1 MALFEAF
8 LLLFI
13 STARCVLFFLL
24 QDSVTAARLRYA
36 ASECG
41 SRGCSCEPAHVCLTC
56 LQPFGG
62 GRVLVCIHLF
72 VLHFSVMY
80 GGGLAG
86 IVAMVAVT
94 WSLQLTFELFV
105 PVTTLGSFSMEERIE
120 VRTYVRGLTGV
131 VSTGDGS

>member
-1 MALFEAF
+1 
-8 LLLFI
+8 
-13 STARCVLFFLL
+13 
-24 QDSVTAARLRYA
+24 
-36 ASECG
+36 
-41 SRGCSCEPAHVCLTC
+41 
-56 LQPFGG
+56 
-62 GRVLVCIHLF
+62 
-72 VLHFSVMY
+72 MY